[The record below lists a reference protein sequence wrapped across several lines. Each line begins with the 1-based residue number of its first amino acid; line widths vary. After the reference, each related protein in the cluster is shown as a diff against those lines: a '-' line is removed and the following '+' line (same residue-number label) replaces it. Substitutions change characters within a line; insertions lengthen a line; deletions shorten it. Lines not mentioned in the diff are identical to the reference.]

1 MDGYSRMSK
10 IAYDPF
16 FMAVD
21 AFGRN
26 YTNSSKRK
34 HNQYRKKM
42 LRKMNMRHK

>member
-1 MDGYSRMSK
+1 MSYITRLSK

-21 AFGRN
+21 VFGRN

-34 HNQYRKKM
+34 HIQYRKKM
-42 LRKMNMRHK
+42 LQKMNKRHK